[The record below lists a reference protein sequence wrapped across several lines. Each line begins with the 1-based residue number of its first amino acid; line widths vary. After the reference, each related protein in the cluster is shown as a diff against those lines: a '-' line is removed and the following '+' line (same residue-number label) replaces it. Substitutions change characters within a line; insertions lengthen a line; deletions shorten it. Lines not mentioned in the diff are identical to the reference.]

1 MEDGGRTDLTGWFR
15 GQPSLVTT
23 AWLPEL
29 VELVIDRL
37 IYHLVVTGPK
47 KKSRAHTRSEKRVVY
62 MLYSLT
68 YLCLTSFGWYPS
80 GQTENLRFLKLSFQ
94 DLCLEPKW
102 TSSTLGQSENF
113 CGPVVWWVWWNPT
126 VVSIVWIIWDLTSI
140 RGHGFQRFLK
150 LLPLLWGM
158 KCSNLTGRLNH
169 QLERQLKIQ
178 WMSKEENYIPN
189 FKQEIRSYITHLK
202 SW

>member
-47 KKSRAHTRSEKRVVY
+47 KIRTRAYTQWKTGCIHVIQFDI
-62 MLYSLT
+62 SL
-68 YLCLTSFGWYPS
+68 F
-80 GQTENLRFLKLSFQ
+80 NLFWLISKWSNGESAILLSFQ

-126 VVSIVWIIWDLTSI
+126 VVSIVWIIWDLRSI

-158 KCSNLTGRLNH
+158 KCSKLTEKN
-169 QLERQLKIQ
+169 I
-178 WMSKEENYIPN
+178 YI
-189 FKQEIRSYITHLK
+189 
-202 SW
+202 